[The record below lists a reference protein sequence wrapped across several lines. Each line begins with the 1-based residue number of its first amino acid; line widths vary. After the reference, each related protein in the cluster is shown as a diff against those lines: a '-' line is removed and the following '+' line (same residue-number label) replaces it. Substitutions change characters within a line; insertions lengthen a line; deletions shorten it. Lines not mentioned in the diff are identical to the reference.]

1 MIIIFKQE
9 LYKIFLLRVQNTH
22 IRNLNDSSCEI
33 IIFRQIDKLDFGTM
47 SLIFSNILEIK

>member
-9 LYKIFLLRVQNTH
+9 LYKIFLLHVQNNH

-33 IIFRQIDKLDFGTM
+33 IIFKQTDKLDFGTM

>member
-9 LYKIFLLRVQNTH
+9 LYKIFLLHVQNNH

-33 IIFRQIDKLDFGTM
+33 IIFRQTDKLDFGTVFD
-47 SLIFSNILEIK
+47 IFKHS